1 MKTRT
6 AITSTLAVATLAV
19 AALAG
24 APLAAQASGVPEA
37 SKAQASAQVSQPYTH
52 LVTGHTWSTG
62 GTYVSTGGDVN
73 LKLSALP
80 KATEVLVEE
89 CEGGHDL
96 GDVQLFTKKAPNHVI
111 ATGVAKGT
119 CFLILFESHA
129 KSNAYQITGTLTY

>member
-6 AITSTLAVATLAV
+6 AIMSTLTVATLAV
-19 AALAG
+19 AGLAG

-37 SKAQASAQVSQPYTH
+37 AKAQVSQPYTH

-62 GTYVSTGGDVN
+62 GTYVSTGGDVK

-80 KATEVLVEE
+80 KATEILVEE

-96 GDVQLFTKKAPNHVI
+96 GDVQVFTKKTPSHVL
-111 ATGVAKGT
+111 ATGLAKGT
-119 CFLILFESHA
+119 CFLILFESQA
-129 KSNAYQITGTLTY
+129 KSNTYQITGTLTY